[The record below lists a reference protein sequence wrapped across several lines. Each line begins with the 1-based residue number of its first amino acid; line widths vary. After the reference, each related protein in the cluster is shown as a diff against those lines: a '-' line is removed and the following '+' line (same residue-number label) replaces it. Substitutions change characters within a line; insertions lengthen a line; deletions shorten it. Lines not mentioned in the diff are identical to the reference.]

1 MPVMAA
7 YVAIIKL
14 IARDVRTR
22 REKQMRQNV
31 QYPQKSTRLHKNQ
44 IKSHCT
50 KPCIWLRQS
59 IGPGAVPHA
68 LPISQLHLR
77 QVIVR
82 IIVIFEL
89 F

>member
-22 REKQMRQNV
+22 REKQMRQM
-31 QYPQKSTRLHKNQ
+31 YSTRKNPRGYINQ

-82 IIVIFEL
+82 LIVIFEL
-89 F
+89 L